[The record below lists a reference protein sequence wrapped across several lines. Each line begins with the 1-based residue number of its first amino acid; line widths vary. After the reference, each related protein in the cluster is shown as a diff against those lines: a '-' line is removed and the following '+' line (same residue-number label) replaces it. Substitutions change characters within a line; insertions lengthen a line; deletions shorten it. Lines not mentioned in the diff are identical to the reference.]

1 MGKEGNKRKA
11 VQNKEGCTKY
21 MQVIREGE
29 VEKLQWIKEKED
41 KTYEIS
47 KIIQELKS
55 DDGKIQY
62 KC

>member
-1 MGKEGNKRKA
+1 
-11 VQNKEGCTKY
+11 

-55 DDGKIQY
+55 DDRKIQY